1 MENKDRFTVK
11 YFYTTGSNCTSSLA
25 AVNACLSQ
33 SSNNI
38 IYKYEVSSSEDLIAS
53 ASDYIDLSSDRMSE
67 AYGITFTPI
76 FALEQF
82 GTQTVPGM
90 EFNRI
95 REDAKLSVS
104 QDTINGWFNI
114 HSSSL
119 G

>member
-1 MENKDRFTVK
+1 
-11 YFYTTGSNCTSSLA
+11 
-25 AVNACLSQ
+25 
-33 SSNNI
+33 
-38 IYKYEVSSSEDLIAS
+38 
-53 ASDYIDLSSDRMSE
+53 MSE
-67 AYGITFTPI
+67 AYGITFTPM
-76 FALEQF
+76 FVLEQF

-95 REDAKLSVS
+95 REDVKLSVS